1 MFFLPV
7 LLIRGLDGMELYLS
21 CIIILLFTLALK
33 HKNITLYDIY
43 FCFIV
48 DQDLHRLN
56 GPLICRL

>member
-7 LLIRGLDGMELYLS
+7 LLIRGLNGMELYLS
-21 CIIILLFTLALK
+21 CIIILLFILALK
-33 HKNITLYDIY
+33 LKNITLYDIY